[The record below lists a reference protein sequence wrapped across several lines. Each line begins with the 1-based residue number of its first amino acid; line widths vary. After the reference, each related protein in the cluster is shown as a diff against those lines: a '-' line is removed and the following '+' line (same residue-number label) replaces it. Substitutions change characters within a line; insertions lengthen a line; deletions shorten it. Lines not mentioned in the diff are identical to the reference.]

1 MKNNDASKANNLSPN
16 SQKDMLNFS
25 DYKYIAKEYYELA
38 SLLEISDYA
47 AERMIQILEAAQT
60 DGNLNFIINEID
72 YIIAQ
77 KNNLLN
83 QEDCLI
89 DKIYLDES
97 GNISLVIKTNKEV
110 NNEESNKPITALI
123 SSQNRQINNIEVGV
137 YECEIHLK
145 FRLIEEK
152 NLFSDRDQLL
162 QALIK
167 AIVDNSDD
175 SIETLQTA
183 VKAYEVSELKA
194 SPQMRKYLMRLRNAS
209 KHIYTLRN
217 DYANHKAQ

>member
-1 MKNNDASKANNLSPN
+1 MKKNDTSKTNNLSQN
-16 SQKDMLNFS
+16 SKKGMLNFS
-25 DYKYIAKEYYELA
+25 DYKQIAKEYYELA
-38 SLLEISDYA
+38 SLIEISDYA

-110 NNEESNKPITALI
+110 NNEESNKPIPALI

-137 YECEIHLK
+137 YECEMHLK
-145 FRLIEEK
+145 FQLIEEK

-162 QALIK
+162 QVLLEALTEG
-167 AIVDNSDD
+167 SDD
-175 SIETLQTA
+175 FIETLQAA
-183 VKAYEVSELKA
+183 VKAHEISEFQA
-194 SPQMRKYLMRLRNAS
+194 SPQMRKQLMRLRNTS
-209 KHIYTLRN
+209 EHIYTLRN
-217 DYANHKAQ
+217 DYANQKA